1 MKLMK
6 TALLISIIFLCSCA
20 STTRDIISTGHPL
33 GVISAMNDHEVDI
46 RFESERVS
54 GDASG
59 TTILKIFHWGPG
71 NFSDGLAV
79 QSTDEGFLS
88 SAVGALGSMLPDS
101 GLGKVKSAAVR
112 DACDK
117 AKCDV
122 LGYPMFYIDEMDYLL
137 WTETSVSVVGF
148 PGKIHAITNKKHV
161 NAQG

>member
-1 MKLMK
+1 MK
-6 TALLISIIFLCSCA
+6 TALLISLIFLCSCA

-117 AKCDV
+117 ANCDV
-122 LGYPMFYIDEMDYLL
+122 LGYPMFYIDELDYFL
-137 WTETSVSVVGF
+137 WTELEIRVVGF
-148 PGKIHAITNKKHV
+148 PGKILAITNEEH
-161 NAQG
+161 ADSQE